1 MYNSVKTSKYE
12 KQYMQVYSL
21 ICKHMYGD
29 TCTISQSMR
38 GSKDVCYPLGVC
50 IRHGDP
56 GAGSSL
62 FYINTWA
69 MIWPVNYQAK
79 AS

>member
-1 MYNSVKTSKYE
+1 
-12 KQYMQVYSL
+12 
-21 ICKHMYGD
+21 MYGD